1 MPTLRVFGKLKDFA
15 TPGTWI
21 AYVGVALRP
30 SRAKRDRDDSTS
42 LLRGHACPTDVL
54 VDDSQLLFSAASPA
68 ALSTAMSRP

>member
-1 MPTLRVFGKLKDFA
+1 MPASFPFDESKDFA

-30 SRAKRDRDDSTS
+30 SRAKRDRDDSTN
-42 LLRGHACPTDVL
+42 RPCRQACPTDVL
-54 VDDSQLLFSAASPA
+54 ADDSQLLFPAASPA